1 MGNETKDKNETGI
14 NPRTGNE
21 TEIVNETGMKP
32 TPEGIRVRNETK
44 DMNIVRM
51 NPRIED
57 ETKAYMNL
65 RIIKEPRLE

>member
-1 MGNETKDKNETGI
+1 M

-32 TPEGIRVRNETK
+32 TPEGIRVRNKSK
-44 DMNIVRM
+44 DKNDARM

-57 ETKAYMNL
+57 ETKA
-65 RIIKEPRLE
+65 